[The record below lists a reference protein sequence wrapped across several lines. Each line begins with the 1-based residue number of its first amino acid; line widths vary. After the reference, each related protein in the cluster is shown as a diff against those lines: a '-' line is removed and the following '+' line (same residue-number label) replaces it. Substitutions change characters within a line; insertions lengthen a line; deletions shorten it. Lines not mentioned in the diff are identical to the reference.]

1 MRYMESETKNI
12 HQDLLKIKRDVE
24 LIKNILLSEGE
35 LTPYAKKHLAKARS
49 EKAEDYTTLKDL

>member
-1 MRYMESETKNI
+1 MDSETKFINEK
-12 HQDLLKIKRDVE
+12 LAKLSRDVE